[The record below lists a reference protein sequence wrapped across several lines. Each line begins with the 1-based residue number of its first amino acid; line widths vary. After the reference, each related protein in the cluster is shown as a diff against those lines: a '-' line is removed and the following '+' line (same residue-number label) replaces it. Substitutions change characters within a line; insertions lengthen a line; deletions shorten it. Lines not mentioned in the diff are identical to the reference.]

1 MAYERKGKRMSRWSS
16 SDIKALRK
24 RYDES
29 QGVFCRRLGVS
40 ADALQYWEQD
50 RGSPSQPIE
59 LLLERLEE
67 DVDSASIRDVPGMA
81 AVAAT

>member
-1 MAYERKGKRMSRWSS
+1 MAYARKGKRMGHWSA

-29 QGVFCRRLGVS
+29 QGIFCRRLGVT
-40 ADALQYWEQD
+40 ADALQYWEQG
-50 RGSPSQPIE
+50 RGAPSQPIE

-67 DVDSASIRDVPGMA
+67 DIDSASIRDVPGIQ
-81 AVAAT
+81 VAAAS